1 MSGETA
7 GGAGVDP
14 ASTAYRVH
22 AYAFNTLTTM
32 LAADDR
38 YIPLSVR
45 EAIASAVVEA
55 IEPLIRADDAGQ
67 VRLAREDRDQ
77 LRKQVLDLAAEL
89 ERLAG
94 EHSQKAAEY
103 DRDAA
108 QENFH
113 RGCRAA
119 LDNAADCIRKIAGP
133 PS

>member
-1 MSGETA
+1 MSGKTA
-7 GGAGVDP
+7 GQLAYEALHASVARRQPRHIWVTWDAVDEI
-14 ASTAYRVH
+14 
-22 AYAFNTLTTM
+22 N
-32 LAADDR
+32 DG
-38 YIPLSVR
+38 IPG
-45 EAIASAVVEA
+45 
-55 IEPLIRADDAGQ
+55 EPLREDLEAAAAAVETEQ
-67 VRLAREDRDQ
+67 ARLAREDRDQ